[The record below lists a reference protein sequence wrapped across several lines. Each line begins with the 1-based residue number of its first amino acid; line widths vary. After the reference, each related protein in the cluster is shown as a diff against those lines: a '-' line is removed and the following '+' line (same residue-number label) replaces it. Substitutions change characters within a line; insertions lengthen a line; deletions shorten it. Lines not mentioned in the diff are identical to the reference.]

1 LPAYTA
7 KARAPCDAMARL
19 KRLGLG
25 PAPLAPMIG
34 HQGRDAAQAA
44 RDRLRAQDE
53 ARRLYQT
60 KQWRDLRLVAL
71 ERDGWMCKQ
80 TGVYLVEGRTAD
92 NAAVVDH
99 IIPHRGDLALFFDLD
114 NLQSV
119 AKSWHDSEK
128 QKAEKAQAR
137 DRVRPG
143 GWVRF

>member
-1 LPAYTA
+1 
-7 KARAPCDAMARL
+7 MARL
-19 KRLGLG
+19 KSIRTG
-25 PAPLAPMIG
+25 PAPLAPIIG
-34 HQGRDAAQAA
+34 HQGREAAQAA

-60 KQWRDLRLVAL
+60 KRWRDLRLVAL
-71 ERDGWMCKQ
+71 ERDGWMCRQ
-80 TGVYLVEGRTAD
+80 TGVYLVQGRTAD

-99 IIPHRGDLALFFDLD
+99 ITPHRGDPALFFDLA

-128 QKAEKAQAR
+128 QKAEKSQAR
-137 DRVRPG
+137 AQVRPG